1 MANKKTVDVSGKN
14 NKVDAAV
21 KNYITK
27 VEKRI
32 ARNMSDFN
40 VPILE
45 VLKPTFTLELYFLN
59 YEALRRLMGDFM
71 SQVDRMV
78 VGAIVDTMAE
88 DLAETMTTNKG
99 YIGLWDSYI
108 IRDMF
113 ITSLMIAHDTEG
125 YYMTT
130 CQIARLVESSSE
142 LEYPEEARMDYK
154 NYNPNKFFVF
164 VNYLHTEVTKTISN
178 YMSERIPKVF
188 AYDGKPNLN
197 IALYDLFI
205 ELMVNRH
212 QVNTALQDVTGVLGT
227 DEYINA
233 FTAAFDRPFL
243 LSIGVILLNC
253 GIAEDVVN
261 DTLANS
267 EFNAVYDDPA
277 KVALNDMTIVYT
289 IRSTIDAKNAASIS
303 FRISDMITMLTT
315 EADKYPKTRKTSF
328 GKLFKKFI
336 LDCCTVAA
344 NTNIDLIRQEKTA
357 LAQRQ
362 KKNEGASE
370 AT

>member
-59 YEALRRLMGDFM
+59 YETLRRLMGDFM

-113 ITSLMIAHDTEG
+113 ITSLMIAHDSDG

-130 CQIARLVESSSE
+130 CQITRLVESSPE

-362 KKNEGASE
+362 KNNEGASE